1 MPRDEKSELLSL
13 SNQDFFLVK
22 DTGLIFELGPWCARQ
37 HGEVGKGEI
46 NQNNPPARCFML
58 VLQHGLAALPAVI
71 WEEN

>member
-1 MPRDEKSELLSL
+1 M
-13 SNQDFFLVK
+13 K